1 VRNTTRSRQGS
12 KEKRN
17 IPQRPQVNLSN
28 VSEHAVTATA
38 NAHNRA
44 KGIKVAA
51 TGDKFNTY
59 KTRIT

>member
-1 VRNTTRSRQGS
+1 MRNTTRSRQGS

-17 IPQRPQVNLSN
+17 TQRPQVNLSN

-44 KGIKVAA
+44 KGIKIAA